1 MDIQP
6 GASYRFSHALCRRPG
21 RSVVLGLRAS
31 DSGEDPDPDAFAEEH
46 NAYVAA
52 LRQAGLAVTV
62 LGPLDAFPDS
72 VFVED
77 VALCVAGVGIILR
90 PGATSRFGERETV
103 REALSSALAEVID
116 LDTDGFVDGGDI
128 LITEHEVI
136 VGESARTDV
145 KGASALASTLS
156 DFGIPLRRVR
166 TPPEIL
172 HFKTACGLLDAETV
186 FCTRA
191 LAETGCFAGYRLIEC
206 PIGEEAAANLVR
218 INDVVL
224 LSEGHPRTS
233 RLLEAEGST
242 VAAVPTTQ
250 AAKLDGGLS
259 CMSLRWHAHSH
270 VLNERGRPQRAR

>member
-1 MDIQP
+1 MSLSALP
-6 GASYRFSHALCRRPG
+6 GL
-21 RSVVLGLRAS
+21 
-31 DSGEDPDPDAFAEEH
+31 
-46 NAYVAA
+46 
-52 LRQAGLAVTV
+52 
-62 LGPLDAFPDS
+62 
-72 VFVED
+72 
-77 VALCVAGVGIILR
+77 GIILR

-156 DFGIPLRRVR
+156 DVGIPLRRVR

-218 INDVVL
+218 INDIVL

-233 RLLEAEGST
+233 RLLEAEGFT

-259 CMSLRWHAHSH
+259 CMSLRWHARSH
-270 VLNERGRPQRAR
+270 VLNERRNEPKAPSASPSKNTVFFAGCGFVTWRPTLAKPLRLSPRRSGEPLPQGPGHGSDAVRPPSGH